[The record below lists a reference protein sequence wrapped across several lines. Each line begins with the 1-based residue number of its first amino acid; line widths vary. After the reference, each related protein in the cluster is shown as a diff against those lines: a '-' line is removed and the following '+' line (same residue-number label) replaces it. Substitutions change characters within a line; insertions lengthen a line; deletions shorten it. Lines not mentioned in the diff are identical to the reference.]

1 MKTKKTL
8 NCKEAKF
15 TQELSI
21 YNNGCINNTFE
32 YSLRRAST
40 TKKFFDLLDEQLSN
54 QLLYNT
60 EEKEAYFL
68 NSDRQLFKLKFEPID
83 IKNKPDILKEEEIQ
97 KLAIPWSSWNEG
109 KYFLYDVFNR
119 LLTDM
124 FIGLL
129 DLIKER
135 EIKIRCGVGMMELF
149 CGYRRYNSYENVITI
164 ANCRIIP
171 ELDFNV
177 GKHDLVYEGI
187 VLIGESIVERED
199 ETQRILIQHLEDI
212 LERGDE
218 TELLSIQRALNMTEK
233 KSKSKKKFLGLF

>member
-1 MKTKKTL
+1 MKNKKTL

-21 YNNGCINNTFE
+21 YNNECINNTFE

-68 NSDRQLFKLKFEPID
+68 NSDRRLFKLKFEPID
-83 IKNKPDILKEEEIQ
+83 IKNKPDILKKEEIQ
-97 KLAIPWSSWNEG
+97 KLAIPWSRFYCPTDYRYGNG
-109 KYFLYDVFNR
+109 YCLA
-119 LLTDM
+119 LLNKL
-124 FIGLL
+124 FIDLL
-129 DLIKER
+129 HIVKKK
-135 EIKIRCGVGMMELF
+135 EIKVQCGIGMMNGLSYLGLF
-149 CGYRRYNSYENVITI
+149 NPSNNKIEVSTCKV
-164 ANCRIIP
+164 IP

-187 VLIGESIVERED
+187 VLIGESIVEKED
-199 ETQRILIQHLEDI
+199 ETQRILNMIE
-212 LERGDE
+212 
-218 TELLSIQRALNMTEK
+218 EL
-233 KSKSKKKFLGLF
+233 SKPKKKFLGLF